1 MSKEDLS
8 KAKELAETVSQL
20 SGQARELI
28 ATYAEGMLAGLKLG
42 RESKNETVSE
52 DESKD
57 A

>member
-20 SGQARELI
+20 NGQARELI
-28 ATYAEGMLAGLKLG
+28 ATYAEGMLAGLRLRG
-42 RESKNETVSE
+42 KNETVSQ

>member
-20 SGQARELI
+20 SEQAKELI
-28 ATYAEGMLAGLKLG
+28 ATYAEGMLAGLRLRGKD
-42 RESKNETVSE
+42 ETVSE
-52 DESKD
+52 NKSKD